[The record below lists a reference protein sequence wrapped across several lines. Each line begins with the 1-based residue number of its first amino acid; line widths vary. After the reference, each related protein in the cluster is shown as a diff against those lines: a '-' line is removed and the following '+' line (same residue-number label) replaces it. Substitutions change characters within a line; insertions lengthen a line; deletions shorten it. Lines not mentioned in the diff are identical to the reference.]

1 MCQNKEVSIY
11 INHISSFD
19 PFVLFTSLPH
29 PFCGSIMAWGNGWFS
44 DFIDHMF
51 GLVAMRPESRE
62 IKVEKM
68 ILSILQ
74 YNTFFAIAPE
84 GFVARKFGVHQGFS
98 SIAEIYSVINCK
110 YNIIPFLPVLIRG
123 GKAYRSIRPNT
134 SPIEVHFYPSFF
146 ISRDWLLSPE
156 QGGKTRPRNYRFHYG

>member
-1 MCQNKEVSIY
+1 
-11 INHISSFD
+11 
-19 PFVLFTSLPH
+19 
-29 PFCGSIMAWGNGWFS
+29 MAGFP

-84 GFVARKFGVHQGFS
+84 GFVAEKVWSASGIF
-98 SIAEIYSVINCK
+98 K
-110 YNIIPFLPVLIRG
+110 YR
-123 GKAYRSIRPNT
+123 
-134 SPIEVHFYPSFF
+134 
-146 ISRDWLLSPE
+146 
-156 QGGKTRPRNYRFHYG
+156 

>member
-1 MCQNKEVSIY
+1 
-11 INHISSFD
+11 
-19 PFVLFTSLPH
+19 
-29 PFCGSIMAWGNGWFS
+29 MAWGNGWFS

-156 QGGKTRPRNYRFHYG
+156 QGGKTPREITDFIMDKLAHYAGQETFLPNPKLEKKRLFYAEREALKEEH